1 MTEYY
6 ELHCTIFSG
15 IPIFYTKIPNENV
28 NTIDF
33 GQWLNDVK
41 NENNEDKF
49 FKYIVHNDNDKTNYI
64 DKYTLLVY
72 DELKENIVGIFNKK
86 TNLITQN

>member
-6 ELHCTIFSG
+6 ELHCTIVMG
-15 IPIFYTKIPNENV
+15 IPIFYTKPPNDNA
-28 NTIDF
+28 IDF
-33 GQWLNDVK
+33 SEWINDVT

-49 FKYIVHNDNDKTNYI
+49 FKYIVHNDNNITNYI

-72 DELKENIVGIFNKK
+72 DELRENIVGIFNKK
-86 TNLITQN
+86 TNLITQK